1 MTRELED
8 TVNEAIEFF
17 TGRVKRD
24 QWAAQAKTLLDG
36 GDMTDDKAPNKSN
49 LKKMKKAELV
59 ELAES
64 LDLAT
69 DGTKADLIERI
80 TQA

>member
-1 MTRELED
+1 MSGELED

-17 TGRVKRD
+17 PGRVKRD
-24 QWAAQAKTLLDG
+24 EWAAQAKTLLDG
-36 GDMTDDKAPNKSN
+36 GGKPSSKSD
-49 LKKMKKAELV
+49 LMKMKKAELV

-64 LDLAT
+64 MDLAT
-69 DGTKADLIERI
+69 NGTKADLIDRI

>member
-1 MTRELED
+1 MTSELED

-17 TGRVKRD
+17 PGRIKRD

-36 GDMTDDKAPNKSN
+36 GDMTGDKAPNKSN